1 MAQNHG
7 STPAAWVA
15 VVLTLVAFVVGGV
28 ALLFSPVNWVLFWVA
43 VALLP
48 VSMIVGKVMS
58 AMGLGTD
65 QERQA

>member
-7 STPAAWVA
+7 STPAAWAA
-15 VVLTLVAFVVGGV
+15 VFLSLLGFLVGGI
-28 ALLFSPVNWVLFWVA
+28 ALVFSPPNWTLFWIG

-48 VSMIVGKVMS
+48 VALVVGKIMS
-58 AMGLGTD
+58 AMGLGAE